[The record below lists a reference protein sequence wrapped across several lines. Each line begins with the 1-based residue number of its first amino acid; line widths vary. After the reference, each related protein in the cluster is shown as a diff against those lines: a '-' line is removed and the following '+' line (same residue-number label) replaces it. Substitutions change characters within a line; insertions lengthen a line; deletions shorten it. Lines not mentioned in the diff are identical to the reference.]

1 MESKFNFIVESE
13 LTENE
18 LANILG
24 GGIIS
29 DLVVKGLTW
38 AGDFYMK
45 HIYTEDAALYL

>member
-38 AGDFYMK
+38 LGD
-45 HIYTEDAALYL
+45 HIKPTEYPCEFC